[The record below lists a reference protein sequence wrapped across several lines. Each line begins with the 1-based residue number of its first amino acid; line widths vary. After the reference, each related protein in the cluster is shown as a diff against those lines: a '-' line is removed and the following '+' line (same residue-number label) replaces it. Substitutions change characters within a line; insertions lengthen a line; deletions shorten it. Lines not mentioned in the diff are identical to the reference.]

1 MKNKRDND
9 ASTYMCLF
17 IENMK
22 PNISNNESKDM
33 LNEIMGC
40 NVFPYGHTRENVFP
54 LVYKLVKNAMN
65 HVRSCWM

>member
-22 PNISNNESKDM
+22 PNISNIESKDM

-40 NVFPYGHTRENVFP
+40 NVFS
-54 LVYKLVKNAMN
+54 LWAYKRKCIPVGL
-65 HVRSCWM
+65 